1 MHAKFKNN
9 KILHE
14 KQMNFSQFSNKNEK
28 KKKNYS
34 KAACN
39 KIKIFLCKL
48 LFKTQHINHNKK
60 QKWVFRFLLIFLHQA

>member
-28 KKKNYS
+28 KKK
-34 KAACN
+34 
-39 KIKIFLCKL
+39 KITPK
-48 LFKTQHINHNKK
+48 QHATK
-60 QKWVFRFLLIFLHQA
+60 